1 VVTLAREAAG
11 DEAPAGRSAPRPAT
25 KRARIWWLVHQWAG
39 LKLSL
44 FMSFILLTGTL
55 AVLSHEM
62 DWLMRPAMRVNP
74 ATVEGPPDWATIARN
89 AAATHPDY
97 RVQSIEMPVASAFAA
112 QLMVEKPDGTSA
124 YLYAHPTTG
133 EIQGEGHWIGAARV
147 LRNMHRHLN
156 LPVWIGVPL
165 VSSLA
170 FLLLVSLVTS
180 LVVYKKW
187 WRGFRKPIR
196 TRDARTAWGDFHRLA
211 GVWSLWFVGLMIITG
226 IWYFAEETFARAPN
240 LPAPPRAEG
249 KAPVPVDLPQRLE
262 RALAAAR
269 QADPDLQVRGI
280 RFPDARD
287 PHFKIEGQK
296 SAILVRQRANA
307 VYTDLEGQ
315 PVLVAD
321 ARDLSVH
328 QRISEA
334 ADPLHFGN
342 FGSYWTKIPWFLFGL
357 LLTALSVSG
366 VALYAMRLAHTKQA
380 RGQGRRLFGRAWSGM
395 GHWRWVALAAVA
407 TGFVMLPNLWTS

>member
-1 VVTLAREAAG
+1 VVSVAAPERTRDAARA
-11 DEAPAGRSAPRPAT
+11 APAS

-39 LKLSL
+39 LKLSI

-62 DWLMRPAMRVNP
+62 DWLMRPAMRVSP
-74 ATVEGPPDWATIARN
+74 ATVTGPPDFAAIARN

-97 RVQSIEMPVASAFAA
+97 RIQGIEAPIASAFAA
-112 QLMVEKPDGTSA
+112 QLMVEKPGGSPA

-180 LVVYKKW
+180 LAVYKKW
-187 WRGFRKPIR
+187 WRGFTKPVR
-196 TRDARTAWGDFHRLA
+196 TRDARTGWGDFHRLA
-211 GVWSLWFVGLMIITG
+211 GVWSLWFVALMIVTG
-226 IWYFAEETFARAPN
+226 IWYFVEETFARAPS
-240 LPAPPRAEG
+240 LPSPPEAEA
-249 KAPVPVDLPQRLE
+249 KAPLPPDLPQRLE
-262 RALAAAR
+262 AALAAAR
-269 QADPDLQVRGI
+269 HADPELRVRNI
-280 RFPDARD
+280 WFPSEDSPYFR
-287 PHFKIEGQK
+287 IEGQK
-296 SAILVRQRANA
+296 SAILVRHRANA
-307 VYTDLEGQ
+307 VFTGLDRRPILVTDG
-315 PVLVAD
+315 
-321 ARDLSVH
+321 RDLSIH

-342 FGSYWTKIPWFLFGL
+342 FAGYWSKIPWFLFGL
-357 LLTALSVSG
+357 LLTGLSVSG
-366 VALYAMRLAHTKQA
+366 VTLYAMRLSKTKHV
-380 RGQGRRLFGRAWSGM
+380 RGQGRTLFARAWTGM
-395 GHWRWVALAAVA
+395 GVWRWPALVAVL
-407 TGFVMLPNLWTS
+407 TSLVMLPTLFSN